1 MLKGRAFALTSAVLA
16 SAAISTLAMAM
27 PASAA
32 DGSCANTDFCA
43 FRNYDRHKNE
53 GVYDLGSP
61 VKDFKNLRWFNA
73 SGSINDDIS
82 SYTAMTGTSCA
93 GYRLFWDKDHVG
105 QAVDIPKGW
114 GGNLAGAAS
123 PHNNEFSSYSKY
135 GCP

>member
-1 MLKGRAFALTSAVLA
+1 MQKSRIFALTSAALA
-16 SAAISTLAMAM
+16 SAVVSTLGLAM
-27 PASAA
+27 PAIAA
-32 DGSCANTDFCA
+32 DGSCSNTDFCA
-43 FRNYDRHKNE
+43 FRNYDRHKTQ
-53 GVYDLGSP
+53 GVYDLGAPDSNFR
-61 VKDFKNLRWFNA
+61 DNYWFNA

-93 GYRLFWDKDHVG
+93 GYRLFWDSGHVG

-123 PHNNEFSSYSKY
+123 PHNDEFSSYSKY